1 MARTILTVP
10 DISCG
15 HCERTTTNALAP
27 LEGVRG
33 VAVSIP
39 DKRVNVEYDGQTYY
53 FCAPACKKAFEADP
67 RQSLGASGRGASC
80 SCCATE
86 Q

>member
-15 HCERTTTNALAP
+15 HCERTITNALAP
-27 LEGVRG
+27 LEAVRG

-39 DKRVNVEYDGQTYY
+39 DKRVSVEHD
-53 FCAPACKKAFEADP
+53 PSVIDVEWIKEILADEDYP
-67 RQSLGASGRGASC
+67 V
-80 SCCATE
+80 ATAE
-86 Q
+86 TDAA